1 MLPYTTSMTQ
11 DQAHKELTSLQA
23 RFVSEYPL
31 DFNGAQAYL
40 RASGTTNKKSA
51 AVQASKMLKMPKV
64 QEALEVYIEE
74 QLGPQQKRLL
84 ENVKFWEGIRD
95 DKLEGRYIR
104 LADVLDLI
112 GENNLDPEALIE
124 EIGTLP
130 YKEIHRNRTADRLK
144 ASESLAKYAQ
154 MFVDRRDVN
163 ISGTVQ
169 IVDDIK

>member
-1 MLPYTTSMTQ
+1 MTQ
-11 DQAHKELTSLQA
+11 DQAHKELTSLQT
-23 RFVSEYPL
+23 RFVKEYPL

-51 AVQASKMLKMPKV
+51 AVQASKMLKLPKV
-64 QEALEVYIEE
+64 QDALEVYIEE

-84 ENVKFWEGIRD
+84 ENVKFWEDVRD
-95 DKLEGRYIR
+95 DKFDGAFVLLDDILEAIV
-104 LADVLDLI
+104 D
-112 GENNLDPEALIE
+112 EQLIE
-124 EIGTLP
+124 EIKELP
-130 YKEIHRNRTADRLK
+130 TKVFYRNRTADRLK

-169 IVDDIK
+169 ILDDIK